1 MIKARILV
9 VEDEPSLQK
18 SIAFVLKKEGYQV
31 QVASDGEEGWKEF
44 SQNRPDL
51 ALLDL
56 MLPKMDGLELC
67 RLFRQE
73 DASRGKPSLPILM
86 LTAKGE
92 TSDKVKGL
100 KAGADDYL
108 TKPFALEE
116 LLARVEA
123 LLRRS
128 QPQSVAK
135 EFRTG
140 PLAVDLEER
149 KVSLHGKPVELTFKE
164 FKLLE
169 TLMSFPNKVFSRDQL
184 LDDVWGVDFFGDART
199 VDVHIRRLREK
210 IEPDPSSP
218 SFIKTVKGF
227 GYKFEPPAA

>member
-1 MIKARILV
+1 MKARILI

-18 SIAFVLKKEGYQV
+18 SIAFILKKEGYQV

-44 SQNRPDL
+44 SGHRPDL

-67 RLFRQE
+67 RLFRQA
-73 DASRGKPSLPILM
+73 DDSQKRPSLPILM

-100 KAGADDYL
+100 RAGADDYL
-108 TKPFALEE
+108 TKPFAMEE

-128 QPQSVAK
+128 QPLSAGK
-135 EFRTG
+135 EFKMG

-149 KVSLHGKPVELTFKE
+149 KVSLNGKPVELTFKE

-169 TLMSFPNKVFSRDQL
+169 TLMGSPGKVFSRDQL
-184 LDDVWGVDFFGDART
+184 LDEVWGVDFFGDART
-199 VDVHIRRLREK
+199 VDVHVRRLREK
-210 IEPDPSSP
+210 IEPDPSAP

-227 GYKFEPPAA
+227 GYKFEPPSP

>member
-1 MIKARILV
+1 MKPRILIM
-9 VEDEPSLQK
+9 EDEPSLQK

-31 QVASDGEEGWKEF
+31 TAASDGEEGWRF
-44 SQNRPDL
+44 FQDSRPDL

-67 RLFRQE
+67 RLIRQ
-73 DASRGKPSLPILM
+73 GGIQGNVVVPILM

-108 TKPFALEE
+108 TKPFAMEE
-116 LLARVEA
+116 LLARIEA

-128 QPQSVAK
+128 GPVSLP
-135 EFRTG
+135 ELSFG
-140 PLAVDLEER
+140 PLSVNMEER
-149 KVSLHGKPVELTFKE
+149 TASLNGKPVELTFKE

-169 TLMSFPNKVFSRDQL
+169 TLLESPNKVFSRDQL
-184 LDDVWGVDFFGDART
+184 LDQVWGMDFFGDART

-210 IEPDPSSP
+210 IEPDPSHP
-218 SFIKTVKGF
+218 IFVKTVKGF
-227 GYKFEPPAA
+227 GYKFEPLS